1 MKDENFQLF
10 AVGINHKTS
19 SISERE
25 VFQIGKKEIS
35 GALKY
40 LKSRKE
46 VEGVVIIST
55 CNRLEFYLVLNQ
67 NTDPFSIVKDFY
79 FDKKQ
84 IDAVSKIE
92 SFYLYKQSDV
102 SRHLFRIVTGLE
114 SVVLGEYQIQG
125 QIKNAY
131 SIACSEKTAD
141 MILHKLFHA
150 AFRTGKSVRT
160 HTKIGSGKQS
170 LSGVAYQLIN
180 GAIKK
185 NDAIAIVGV
194 NENTK
199 IIAEKLYH
207 SGFTNLNFLNRT
219 LYKAEELAEKYN
231 GTAFTLDK
239 IEESLAKSKCLFS
252 CTGSPEYIITADLL
266 NKIYNKTNC
275 PELIID
281 MAIPRDVE
289 AKGISE
295 DIKII
300 NLEGLKIYLE
310 KQRTK
315 TDLELSSAEKI
326 IEDEANIFEVWTQA
340 QKDDVFA
347 PFAEK
352 IELMRQQLLDETNAQ
367 LSENEFQLLDK
378 FSRSLIHRLKA
389 SVNQALRTNGNQKK
403 AS

>member
-1 MKDENFQLF
+1 
-10 AVGINHKTS
+10 
-19 SISERE
+19 
-25 VFQIGKKEIS
+25 
-35 GALKY
+35 
-40 LKSRKE
+40 
-46 VEGVVIIST
+46 
-55 CNRLEFYLVLNQ
+55 
-67 NTDPFSIVKDFY
+67 
-79 FDKKQ
+79 
-84 IDAVSKIE
+84 
-92 SFYLYKQSDV
+92 
-102 SRHLFRIVTGLE
+102 
-114 SVVLGEYQIQG
+114 
-125 QIKNAY
+125 
-131 SIACSEKTAD
+131 
-141 MILHKLFHA
+141 
-150 AFRTGKSVRT
+150 
-160 HTKIGSGKQS
+160 
-170 LSGVAYQLIN
+170 

-239 IEESLAKSKCLFS
+239 IEEPLAKSKCLFS
-252 CTGSPEYIITADLL
+252 CTGSPEFIITSDLI

-310 KQRTK
+310 KQRTR
-315 TDLELSSAEKI
+315 TELELSSAEKI

>member
-1 MKDENFQLF
+1 MKIFNYLS
-10 AVGINHKTS
+10 VGINHKTS

-40 LKSRKE
+40 FKSRKE

-84 IDAVSKIE
+84 IDAVTKIE
-92 SFYLYKQSDV
+92 SFYLYNQSKV
-102 SRHLFRIVTGLE
+102 ASHLFRIVSGLE

-125 QIKNAY
+125 QIKDSY

-141 MILHKLFHA
+141 KILHKLFHA

-180 GAIKK
+180 EAIKK
-185 NDAIAIVGV
+185 DDAITIIGV

-199 IIAEKLYH
+199 IIAEKLNH

-231 GTAFTLDK
+231 GTAFTLNK
-239 IEESLAKSKCLFS
+239 IEEPLAKSKCLFS
-252 CTGSPEYIITADLL
+252 CTGSPEFIITSDLY
-266 NKIYNKTNC
+266 K
-275 PELIID
+275 
-281 MAIPRDVE
+281 
-289 AKGISE
+289 
-295 DIKII
+295 
-300 NLEGLKIYLE
+300 
-310 KQRTK
+310 
-315 TDLELSSAEKI
+315 
-326 IEDEANIFEVWTQA
+326 
-340 QKDDVFA
+340 
-347 PFAEK
+347 
-352 IELMRQQLLDETNAQ
+352 
-367 LSENEFQLLDK
+367 
-378 FSRSLIHRLKA
+378 
-389 SVNQALRTNGNQKK
+389 
-403 AS
+403 